1 MSKLTVSTLIL
12 FIANLAINIYVKNW
26 NAVLGWLAA
35 ITVLVT
41 EKKCK

>member
-1 MSKLTVSTLIL
+1 MSKLTICTLII
-12 FIANLAINIYVKNW
+12 FIANLVLQIYIKNW

>member
-1 MSKLTVSTLIL
+1 MSKLTISTLVL

-26 NAVLGWLAA
+26 SAVLGWLAA